1 MQTKFRPRI
10 WARMSTHFCR
20 SNDRQN
26 GSTHKDARFHANQP
40 CAILM
45 CHRRSQ
51 MFIPQKFIVAMEP
64 INNMSEWTPLVV
76 AGLVVLAP
84 VVAAPVVAAPV
95 VALWNAVQVAEAGTD
110 GVVSQHV
117 LLSGPT
123 MAILAAVIFIPAPH
137 VIVLPPHLVLSGLQ
151 HAASVHDATSPGHS
165 SVSLAVSL
173 MFHPT
178 LHVDLAE
185 HFALAE
191 QQSATSVNFFQATLA
206 FAESWNF
213 PAPHVTVLAPQ

>member
-1 MQTKFRPRI
+1 MQT
-10 WARMSTHFCR
+10 
-20 SNDRQN
+20 
-26 GSTHKDARFHANQP
+26 
-40 CAILM
+40 
-45 CHRRSQ
+45 
-51 MFIPQKFIVAMEP
+51 FIPQKFIVAMEP

-95 VALWNAVQVAEAGTD
+95 VAAPVVALWNAVQVAEAGTD

-117 LLSGPT
+117 LLSVPT

-137 VIVLPPHLVLSGLQ
+137 VIVPMLAPHLVLSGLQ

-206 FAESWNF
+206 FAESLNF
-213 PAPHVTVLAPQ
+213 PVPHVTVLAPQ